1 MGWPALE
8 IVEQIRIRLRR
19 QRRELHLAGK
29 APERRLGILVP
40 LAAGLVVE
48 TADAAEF
55 GLGLSN
61 QPVPIKNLLR
71 EAAGRGGL
79 VRGGRPGRIDGCQTH
94 RWRVRHW
101 PRRHAV
107 GQHSELGARDRRLDG
122 LDSRLGRT
130 IRSGTRGF
138 GHHFGLRGCSPPAL
152 LLLQLRPS
160 KAIAF
165 GLLSGQPHAL
175 LLRPGRLGSLPPLLV
190 RTGSLL
196 GQAVA
201 SLCRGTLL
209 CKLPLAGFLGQPLL
223 LEPSRHG
230 LPTLFFDASFPFEAL
245 ALPSVG
251 GGTLLRQLLL
261 ARFLGQALL
270 LDPARFRLPALF
282 FETGLTLEALPL
294 PNLGGCTFLRQLLLP
309 SFLCQTLLL
318 RPARFRLPALLFET
332 CLALEALA
340 LPGLGG
346 CAFLRQ
352 LLLARFLGQPLLLD
366 PARFH
371 LPALLVETGLA
382 REAL

>member
-1 MGWPALE
+1 MGRPALE

-40 LAAGLVVE
+40 FAVGLVVE
-48 TADAAEF
+48 TADAAEL

-61 QPVPIKNLLR
+61 QTVPIKNLLR

-107 GQHSELGARDRRLDG
+107 GQRSELGARGSRLDG
-122 LDSRLGRT
+122 LDSRLSRT
-130 IRSGTRGF
+130 IGSGTRGF
-138 GHHFGLRGCSPPAL
+138 GHYFGLRGCGSPAL

-201 SLCRGTLL
+201 SFRSGTLL

-230 LPTLFFDASFPFEAL
+230 MPALLFDASFPFKAL

-261 ARFLGQALL
+261 ARFLGQPLL
-270 LDPARFRLPALF
+270 LRPAHFRLPALL
-282 FETGLTLEALPL
+282 FETGLALEALPF
-294 PNLGGCTFLRQLLLP
+294 PNLGGCALLSQLLLP
-309 SFLCQTLLL
+309 SFRCQTLLL
-318 RPARFRLPALLFET
+318 RPARFHLPALLFET
-332 CLALEALA
+332 GVTLEALP
-340 LPGLGG
+340 LPSLGG
-346 CAFLRQ
+346 GAFLGE
-352 LLLARFLGQPLLLD
+352 LLLPSFLC
-366 PARFH
+366 
-371 LPALLVETGLA
+371 
-382 REAL
+382 